1 MSAAELKL
9 KINQKVA
16 LDEVKRRL
24 EAGFP
29 VDRLLLFGSVARG
42 EAGEG
47 SDIDLLIITQRRM
60 SHEEQYAMVDT
71 VFDVKLAHD
80 VNINIV
86 VVDKRTWDGKDWKV
100 LALHHEV
107 TRDGVPL

>member
-9 KINQKVA
+9 KINQKIA

-24 EAGFP
+24 EDDFP

-47 SDIDLLIITQRRM
+47 SDIDLLIVTQRRM

-86 VVDKRTWDGKDWKV
+86 VVDRQTWDGRDWTV
-100 LALHHEV
+100 LALHREV
-107 TRDGVPL
+107 ACDGIPL